1 MTVALEIAPESPE
14 PLDYDAL
21 YARYLASLVDDLR
34 GFRVAASGLELW
46 VPDEDLFASVR
57 NLLDAA
63 ASVGRHRLL
72 LRLSSE
78 TLAELGPDPER
89 LLVMARA
96 YGDARLLLDGAGAV
110 LDVSGLD
117 APAARRAEAGPAA
130 PVTLTGA
137 ERPASGE
144 PSALLARSTAAA
156 SGVELAAREAA
167 ALSVYRPALERAA
180 AAAAHRGRPLA
191 TSSGHVIAR
200 ASSSSAELRIAVDPS
215 THRLEA
221 MSFEAQDPLEIGL
234 LESLCRA
241 VTGLPLLEAAE
252 HGTVRLEQLLR
263 GAAPRPVAGILL
275 PEAVHPLFR
284 CAHDLSTQA
293 LSDYRRQTGFAE
305 VHSRYDQQPGEAW
318 QRASD
323 AERRTWLARAL
334 AAALVARGIDPSSA
348 RIDSIR
354 HDVRVELWLEPPAG
368 TDAPALV
375 MELERALQAEVDGR
389 LEVYVTERRDRNVQ
403 RRLPLLGG
411 AV

>member
-1 MTVALEIAPESPE
+1 MMVTVERILRDVDSLSADFRELATLE
-14 PLDYDAL
+14 
-21 YARYLASLVDDLR
+21 R
-34 GFRVAASGLELW
+34 GRV
-46 VPDEDLFASVR
+46 
-57 NLLDAA
+57 
-63 ASVGRHRLL
+63 
-72 LRLSSE
+72 
-78 TLAELGPDPER
+78 TLAITPTL
-89 LLVMARA
+89 
-96 YGDARLLLDGAGAV
+96 AG
-110 LDVSGLD
+110 
-117 APAARRAEAGPAA
+117 
-130 PVTLTGA
+130 
-137 ERPASGE
+137 
-144 PSALLARSTAAA
+144 
-156 SGVELAAREAA
+156 
-167 ALSVYRPALERAA
+167 
-180 AAAAHRGRPLA
+180 
-191 TSSGHVIAR
+191 
-200 ASSSSAELRIAVDPS
+200 
-215 THRLEA
+215 
-221 MSFEAQDPLEIGL
+221 F
-234 LESLCRA
+234 
-241 VTGLPLLEAAE
+241 
-252 HGTVRLEQLLR
+252 
-263 GAAPRPVAGILL
+263 LL

-323 AERRTWLARAL
+323 AERRAWLARAL